1 MYVLFQYVCKIIKI
15 INNNLL
21 KKFTFEYSVRAF
33 EDQEKD
39 EIKYYKIFIL
49 KPIVGN
55 SQMCNICLK
64 HTQNIKYR

>member
-39 EIKYYKIFIL
+39 EIKYLLTRQIINNKYIKQ
-49 KPIVGN
+49 N
-55 SQMCNICLK
+55 S
-64 HTQNIKYR
+64 